1 MAALIY
7 RDQQNNPSKVFDS
20 ETLAMVSPSA
30 AAFTDSSHEVLDLD
44 KATKSDADPSAKSAN
59 GNVCNTSGCVMA
71 AAEILKNINK
81 TVNPCEDFYSFACG
95 GFETRN
101 VIPDDQSSVTT
112 FSLISDEVTEQ
123 LRSLIE
129 RPIKKT
135 DAEPFKL
142 VKKLFQ
148 SCLNKTRAEER
159 VGLAPLKEVLDQFG
173 GWPVVVGDSWDDSTF
188 VWTDMIYKFRLAGY
202 SIDYF
207 VDFSVTTDLKNST
220 SRIIDLDQAT
230 LGLSRE
236 YLIKGLGDKDVKA
249 YLDYQDKDS
258 ATKQRTEALEF
269 EIKHANIN
277 LPRVERR
284 DANKLYNPMTIKE
297 LSLKLPEIPCERVVV
312 DVPDYFPKLVDL
324 LAKTPK
330 RDFEYLQKV
339 ESSNLKDFNLA
350 RAGQAIKRQQSFAQ
364 KTKDRRILQYA
375 DALRAGEL
383 TVYHFLEVCAQ
394 FFEPAVL
401 PIVPAE
407 EPPHADH
414 SDDDEIDPPVRG
426 RGGRARRLRVRRNGN
441 GRAARQA
448 PIVPGQRMPRNRRA
462 GRGGGAVGGGPG
474 RERDVVNPN
483 HAALDPEL
491 ILQQAMVEVGLPI
504 DVANNQPLIE
514 EAPLLDMDCEICMTK
529 LKSGQELKIR
539 ALWKDAVMC
548 AAHLLQ

>member
-1 MAALIY
+1 MDLIQKNVVKNEMWIRARDTRQPMRAIFDEVRDLHPNVAIAFDDKLQRSMQRARRVNQPAVPQSIDEAEESLNNNPHYKTKDGNSPFYHGRVSTGTGTALI
-7 RDQQNNPSKVFDS
+7 FIC
-20 ETLAMVSPSA
+20 L
-30 AAFTDSSHEVLDLD
+30 
-44 KATKSDADPSAKSAN
+44 
-59 GNVCNTSGCVMA
+59 G
-71 AAEILKNINK
+71 ILPI
-81 TVNPCEDFYSFACG
+81 
-95 GFETRN
+95 
-101 VIPDDQSSVTT
+101 
-112 FSLISDEVTEQ
+112 
-123 LRSLIE
+123 LRSSEEIAC
-129 RPIKKT
+129 
-135 DAEPFKL
+135 DA
-142 VKKLFQ
+142 
-148 SCLNKTRAEER
+148 
-159 VGLAPLKEVLDQFG
+159 
-173 GWPVVVGDSWDDSTF
+173 TF
-188 VWTDMIYKFRLAGY
+188 
-202 SIDYF
+202 
-207 VDFSVTTDLKNST
+207 
-220 SRIIDLDQAT
+220 AT
-230 LGLSRE
+230 LPFLFAQ
-236 YLIKGLGDKDVKA
+236 LFTIHVDA
-249 YLDYQDKDS
+249 YTYMFPLAYAIMTEK
-258 ATKQRTEALEF
+258 TEALYNLVFARAIYKKVTTEGLKRAYA
-269 EIKHANIN
+269 ERPNVQKVIKMLIALALLPADQAHAGFLHIQRESIA
-277 LPRVERR
+277 LLQE
-284 DANKLYNPMTIKE
+284 E
-297 LSLKLPEIPCERVVV
+297 SPEIRARIQIIFEYMQAYWFNVVTPERFCVHGQSRRTTNEVES
-312 DVPDYFPKLVDL
+312 FHRWFN
-324 LAKTPK
+324 A
-330 RDFEYLQKV
+330 RCEYLQKV

-514 EAPLLDMDCEICMTK
+514 EPPLLDMDCEICGVAGNRRTQTK

-539 ALWKDAVMC
+539 ALWEDAVMC
-548 AAHLLQ
+548 AALLLQ